1 MNNDKALY
9 RQLINELSK
18 EQGKPFFFLK
28 HELANAEMGFMLT
41 DAALLVGDQI
51 LSYLGQKKS
60 GYNFAVNSS
69 RFLPIVTEGVSE
81 PAAFAKVA
89 PVVVYVFDKYISCH
103 HLDLHNFYAD
113 ACRLIMPDFRIQDY
127 VPWRGELTGDYTH
140 LNPVRVTD
148 NELKSLRPAL

>member
-1 MNNDKALY
+1 MNNDKVLY

-18 EQGKPFFFLK
+18 EKSKPFFFLK

-51 LSYLGQKKS
+51 LSYLGQKKC
-60 GYNFAVNSS
+60 GYNFSVNSS
-69 RFLPIVTEGVSE
+69 RFLPIATDGVSE

-89 PVVVYVFDKYISCH
+89 PVIVYVFDNYITRH

-113 ACRLIMPDFRIQDY
+113 ACRLIVPDFQIQDHI
-127 VPWRGELTGDYTH
+127 PWRRELSGDYTH

-148 NELKSLRPAL
+148 SELKSLRPAL